1 MDSIQVEMINLTQR
15 RLDGVQAC
23 ISRVPYRSWAYTYW
37 SGVYAYLLRRLNTL
51 INDTDN
57 RERVYVSCS
66 IH

>member
-1 MDSIQVEMINLTQR
+1 MDSVQINQIELLQR
-15 RLDGVQAC
+15 RLDGVQDC

-51 INDTDN
+51 INATDI

>member
-1 MDSIQVEMINLTQR
+1 MDSVQINQIELLQR
-15 RLDGVQAC
+15 RLDGVQDC

-37 SGVYAYLLRRLNTL
+37 SGVCAYLLRRLNTL
-51 INDTDN
+51 INDTDI